1 MGIPRVARRR
11 AKIAQRAGRRNGAA
25 PVTIAARRCAK
36 TKASSSPAAR
46 HQLSRFVTRWLLT
59 WAAAGVSAAEML
71 AKWTP
76 LRFSEGVS
84 ALPEEPRR
92 GGRRSASLGRRN
104 ARRGAQHPAPV
115 AGANWTIPIAVAGG
129 AQVLRERYPMV
140 NALLVEIAGQPR
152 RGVAVARSQRSL

>member
-1 MGIPRVARRR
+1 MGIPRR
-11 AKIAQRAGRRNGAA
+11 AKIAQRVSRRNGAA
-25 PVTIAARRCAK
+25 SVTAIAARRRAK
-36 TKASSSPAAR
+36 TKASSSPVAR

-76 LRFSEGVS
+76 LRFAESVS

-92 GGRRSASLGRRN
+92 GGRRSASLSRRN

-115 AGANWTIPIAVAGG
+115 ARANWRIPIAVAGG
-129 AQVLRERYPMV
+129 AEALRERYPMV

-152 RGVAVARSQRSL
+152 RRVAVARSQRSL